1 MFVVGVIL
9 LALGI
14 ALGIPF
20 IWAIGLVL
28 AMVGSV
34 LFVLGTLGQTVGGRR
49 HYW

>member
-14 ALGIPF
+14 ALGIPA
-20 IWAIGLVL
+20 IWATGLVL
-28 AMVGSV
+28 GMVGAV
-34 LFVLGTLGQTVGGRR
+34 LFVLGTLGQTIGGRR